1 MVFIKKKSLGQ
12 HFLASSA
19 IAGKIA
25 DAATLSKNDIVLE
38 VGPGEGMLTKELL
51 ARAKK
56 VIAIEKDDR
65 LIEPLTLQFKKE
77 ISSGKLTLVHAD
89 ALQFD
94 ISKKLGLRAGHFIVV
109 ANIPYYITGALMRKL
124 LEGAVYPK
132 RMVLLLQKEV
142 AERIARDKKESLLS
156 LSVKAYGKPQ
166 YVATVKRGS
175 FSPAPSIDSAILKID
190 DISKKNFSRF
200 SEKHFFGVLKAG
212 FAHKRKLLRGNLASF
227 GKEEAL
233 SAMEVVHIQLNARAE
248 DIPIRR
254 WLELAEAFAKNHLLE
269 P

>member
-94 ISKKLGLRAGHFIVV
+94 ISNYFEKGHFIVV

-248 DIPIRR
+248 DIPIRK
-254 WLELAEAFAKNHLLE
+254 WLELAERLAKKSFT
-269 P
+269 